1 MRKLKNKICQN
12 GPASS
17 DPDDKSTATSHRPTT
32 PRVHLSKRDLSEC
45 ENTRHNMLAW
55 LSFIGLERFLLR
67 SQDLVN
73 PKRRRVQWRFKTAKE
88 ILVKSVMRC
97 FWGLVNT
104 IRANHF
110 QSGSVAPPHQLKG
123 CNSCQIYNSNRQ
135 FIINNQWPTIHN
147 QWLLHS
153 SK

>member
-1 MRKLKNKICQN
+1 MWKY
-12 GPASS
+12 
-17 DPDDKSTATSHRPTT
+17 
-32 PRVHLSKRDLSEC
+32 
-45 ENTRHNMLAW
+45 TRHNMLAW
-55 LSFIGLERFLLR
+55 LSFTRLERFLLW

-123 CNSCQIYNSNRQ
+123 CNSCQINNSNRQ

-153 SK
+153 SKIAHSDPEADFWCTLYKISRTKLLQKKIKNFCHKYKYLVIKK